1 MFLTSLALSIGAMG
15 LPFGLQGAT
24 DSAVAVINDDP
35 ETWTV
40 EYPRI
45 IRPYVLRYRKC
56 LNVADRRVTGN
67 PDFEEQH
74 RIDVPRCVE
83 EREDAMEGARVEMST
98 AKTRLVPA
106 ELHAVF
112 ETVARIHVARGR
124 DLDDQFKQRVAA
136 TEAARAQYENEKP
149 KGLVLEL
156 HDGSVVKSR
165 AEIEGMADIAN
176 EDRAI
181 N

>member
-1 MFLTSLALSIGAMG
+1 MLLTSLTLSIGAMA
-15 LPFGLQGAT
+15 LPLSLQGAS

-45 IRPYVLRYRKC
+45 IRPYVLRYRQC
-56 LNVADRRVTGN
+56 LNVSDRRVTGN
-67 PDFEEQH
+67 PDFEAQH

-98 AKTRLVPA
+98 AKTRLRPA
-106 ELHAVF
+106 ELDAVF

-136 TEAARAQYENEKP
+136 TEAARTRYENEKP

-165 AEIEGMADIAN
+165 AEIEGTAGTVSESKAVN
-176 EDRAI
+176 
-181 N
+181 